1 MKAFLFKVTLVSGL
15 VFNCSGIGYNAD
27 DALMDACDFL
37 AQAGEYPQDDIVSI
51 EKVEEEQA

>member
-1 MKAFLFKVTLVSGL
+1 MKAFLFKVTLISGL
-15 VFNCSGIGYNAD
+15 VFNCSGIGYNVD

-51 EKVEEEQA
+51 EKVEEEQV

>member
-37 AQAGEYPQDDIVSI
+37 AQAGDYPQDDIVSI

>member
-27 DALMDACDFL
+27 DALMDACDYL